1 MRRNL
6 ATNKNKYGLGNR
18 DGKINSVEYASH
30 FIGQES
36 EKGKV
41 KENKETCFFVFFKS
55 KKTE

>member
-1 MRRNL
+1 MDWRIE
-6 ATNKNKYGLGNR
+6 
-18 DGKINSVEYASH
+18 DGKINSVKYASH

-55 KKTE
+55 KKQSNKLNN

>member
-1 MRRNL
+1 MDWRIE
-6 ATNKNKYGLGNR
+6 

-41 KENKETCFFVFFKS
+41 KENKENMLLCFLQV
-55 KKTE
+55 